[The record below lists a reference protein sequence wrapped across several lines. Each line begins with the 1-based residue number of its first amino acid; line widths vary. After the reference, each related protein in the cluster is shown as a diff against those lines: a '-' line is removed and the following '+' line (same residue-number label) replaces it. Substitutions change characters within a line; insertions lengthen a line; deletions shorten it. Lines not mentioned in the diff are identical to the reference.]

1 LKYWTNIAIIRK
13 QEQADKAMKELMAEE
28 EMNAGAAAK
37 KKQNKENKKEKERFK
52 KLAEEEERKQK
63 LLEATREEEET
74 MKTVEVQR
82 HLLEKATKK
91 RWKAETFHSI
101 FSPLDSYYTI
111 GDRILNTYCNHQ
123 AAGAG

>member
-1 LKYWTNIAIIRK
+1 MKYWTNIAIIRK

-63 LLEATREEEET
+63 LLEATREEET